1 MHDNHTTREMHAC
14 AKLRTKNPFVQ
25 LSLDRST
32 EREKK
37 NPERRTRAFGECK
50 TILSIELICIKGYF
64 HFILCYAWVFSL
76 EVISRKLTQCHQL
89 GVLNTSA
96 RILRD
101 PVQTYQ
107 KAWKKMRIRQILMVF
122 KWVRCFK
129 WYKVFVP
136 LEWI

>member
-1 MHDNHTTREMHAC
+1 MTTIPLERCMH
-14 AKLRTKNPFVQ
+14 VQ
-25 LSLDRST
+25 SCEQKTHLSNYLWTGRR
-32 EREKK
+32 REKK
-37 NPERRTRAFGECK
+37 KPERRTRAFGECK

-107 KAWKKMRIRQILMVF
+107 KA
-122 KWVRCFK
+122 
-129 WYKVFVP
+129 
-136 LEWI
+136 